1 MSLEGT
7 VVLAVTSAASD
18 SAATLAACSSCVPAM
33 VCTCVGWHLA
43 CWRCCLGTDLDA
55 SQLLEHF
62 AFNEGHGTCLGWH
75 GRGGHCS
82 SSARGG
88 REGEQGSDIHQ
99 RRVCAYLVPLLLAAD
114 AMARSSPRCLVLLR
128 CGPNSSHQNLFNQKC
143 MLGSSARHSQ
153 RLHCTAVHATAYEL
167 GS

>member
-1 MSLEGT
+1 MRLNCWSILPSMKATALALDGMGEEAIAAALQEGGER
-7 VVLAVTSAASD
+7 VSKEVTSTKD
-18 SAATLAACSSCVPAM
+18 MC
-33 VCTCVGWHLA
+33 
-43 CWRCCLGTDLDA
+43 
-55 SQLLEHF
+55 
-62 AFNEGHGTCLGWH
+62 
-75 GRGGHCS
+75 
-82 SSARGG
+82 
-88 REGEQGSDIHQ
+88 
-99 RRVCAYLVPLLLAAD
+99 VCAYLVPLLLAAD